1 MTFQAAVELAAVM
14 AMTTVVIVNPG
25 NGQLSVDMFVD
36 NAQRS
41 MHVFVVLLAALIA
54 NTNIN

>member
-1 MTFQAAVELAAVM
+1 M